1 MAIFTST
8 SKYWLLAIISRQ
20 YIIKSCKKY
29 AFLYFLI
36 CRPETIS
43 VFCEPQIPL
52 PRSEFQLQRL
62 LSMNTFIADAIFPGI
77 ADDTRDSI
85 IPIK

>member
-1 MAIFTST
+1 MSNVTGNP
-8 SKYWLLAIISRQ
+8 KYWLLAIISRYQ
-20 YIIKSCKKY
+20 IITSRLKY
-29 AFLYFLI
+29 AFPYFLI

-62 LSMNTFIADAIFPGI
+62 LSMNTFITDAIFPGI